1 MVKIIIRN
9 HAQVARLYSRFAGLA
24 STLAPGYL
32 RKRVEEDFAI
42 QLREQL
48 AEYGLV
54 ADVIVEPDPPGPAK
68 SA

>member
-9 HAQVARLYSRFAGLA
+9 HAQVARLHSRFAGLA
-24 STLAPGYL
+24 ATLAPGYL

-42 QLREQL
+42 QLSAQL

-54 ADVIVEPDPPGPAK
+54 ADVTVEPDPAGPAK
-68 SA
+68 PT